1 MSQKI
6 LIGYESATGT
16 TKEVC
21 EIISSTLVNAGY
33 EVTLTT
39 ISAIS
44 DLAIYDHVL
53 LASPI
58 NGMSWLEGSKEF
70 LQKQASVL
78 KDKDVGLIFVSY
90 ILKHGN
96 GFWKK
101 TIRRG
106 MTKLADPINATL
118 IQGFGGKVS
127 EPFGTVP
134 RMIFGISK
142 EASPDAR
149 NFDEVKSFAKEL
161 SQKWQ

>member
-1 MSQKI
+1 MGKRI

-21 EIISSTLVNAGY
+21 EIITTTLETTGY

-44 DLAIYDHVL
+44 DMAVYDHVL

-58 NGMSWLEGSKEF
+58 NGMSWLEGPKEF

-78 KDKDVGLIFVSY
+78 KNKDVGLIFVSY
-90 ILKHGN
+90 IVKNGN

-101 TIRRG
+101 TIHKG
-106 MTKLADPINATL
+106 MKKLADSIGANM
-118 IQGFGGKVS
+118 IQGFGGKVN

-142 EASPDAR
+142 TASPDAR
-149 NFDEVKSFAKEL
+149 NLDEVKSFAENL
-161 SQKWQ
+161 SEKWQ